1 MADIKPD
8 LRGLETE
15 AYQQGGYFTAPQAR
29 AHDVSRQLVEHHVRR
44 GRFERVRRGLYRVQ
58 GFPRDEHDDMREAW
72 MAAVGARDALLSHQS
87 ALALLGLSDEIPD
100 AVHLLVPRRR
110 RGLRPPLGVVIHTH
124 PDGEAVPTIWR
135 DGLPLSTAART
146 LADVSSA
153 LQPEQLQ
160 LAVRQTL
167 REGLATAGQ
176 LEDQA
181 MLQNAGRLLEA
192 VKIEN
197 ARA

>member
-1 MADIKPD
+1 MTAIRPD
-8 LRGLETE
+8 LRGLEAQ

-29 AHDVSRQLVEHHVRR
+29 EHGTSRQLIEHHVRR

-72 MAAVGARDALLSHQS
+72 MAVGARDAVLSHQS

-110 RGLRPPLGVVIHTH
+110 RGLRRPPGVVIHTH
-124 PDGEAVPTIWR
+124 SDTETVPTVWR

-146 LADVSSA
+146 LADITNA
-153 LQPEQLQ
+153 LQPEQLR
-160 LAVRQTL
+160 LAVRQAL
-167 REGLATAGQ
+167 REGLATTGQ
-176 LEDQA
+176 LEGQA
-181 MLQNAGRLLEA
+181 RLQGGRQLLDAIEA
-192 VKIEN
+192 EKGL
-197 ARA
+197 A

>member
-1 MADIKPD
+1 MSDARPD
-8 LRGLETE
+8 LRGLETQ

-29 AHDVSRQLVEHHVRR
+29 AHGASRQLIEHHVRR
-44 GRFERVRRGLYRVQ
+44 GRFERARRGLYRVH

-72 MAAVGARDALLSHQS
+72 MAVGARDALLSHQS

-110 RGLRPPLGVVIHTH
+110 RGLRPPPGVVLHTH
-124 PDGEAVPTIWR
+124 PDEEPVPTVWR
-135 DGLPLSTAART
+135 EGLPLSTAART
-146 LADVSSA
+146 LADVANA

-160 LAVRQTL
+160 LAVRQAL
-167 REGLATAGQ
+167 REGLATASQ

-181 MLQNAGRLLEA
+181 ALQNTGALLEA
-192 VKIEN
+192 IEIGK

>member
-1 MADIKPD
+1 MSDARPD
-8 LRGLETE
+8 LRGLETQ

-29 AHDVSRQLVEHHVRR
+29 AHGASRQLIEHHVRR
-44 GRFERVRRGLYRVQ
+44 GRFERVRRGLYRVH

-72 MAAVGARDALLSHQS
+72 MAVGARDALLSHQS

-110 RGLRPPLGVVIHTH
+110 RGLRPPSGVLLHTH
-124 PDGEAVPTIWR
+124 PDQEAVPTVWL

-146 LADVSSA
+146 LADVA
-153 LQPEQLQ
+153 KAMQPEQLQ
-160 LAVRQTL
+160 LAVRQAL
-167 REGLATAGQ
+167 REGLATASQ

-181 MLQNAGRLLEA
+181 ALQNAGRLLEA
-192 VKIEN
+192 IEIEKT
-197 ARA
+197 RA

>member
-1 MADIKPD
+1 MSDIRPD
-8 LRGLETE
+8 LRGLEAQ

-29 AHDVSRQLVEHHVRR
+29 AHGASRQLVEHHVRR

-58 GFPRDEHDDMREAW
+58 GFPRDEHDDMRGAW
-72 MAAVGARDALLSHQS
+72 MAIGAHDALLSHQS

-110 RGLRPPLGVVIHTH
+110 RGLRRPAGTVIHTH
-124 PDGEAVPTIWR
+124 PDTEAVPTVWR

-146 LADVSSA
+146 LADVA
-153 LQPEQLQ
+153 NAMQPEQLQ
-160 LAVRQTL
+160 LAVRQAL
-167 REGLATAGQ
+167 RDGLATAGQ

-181 MLQNAGRLLEA
+181 ALRKAGQLLDT
-192 VKIEN
+192 IETE
-197 ARA
+197 RTHT